1 MKQETI
7 EALERIQTQ
16 LENLRKAES
25 LFRALQAQTSAYSK
39 DEVSFIM
46 ARFERAANA
55 IASQYNLL
63 LNEHRL
69 AAKCAAQQ
77 ETQLPLF

>member
-1 MKQETI
+1 MTQETVQ
-7 EALERIQTQ
+7 ALERIQAQ
-16 LENLRKAES
+16 LANLRKAES

-39 DEVSFIM
+39 DEVSFIL
-46 ARFERAANA
+46 ARFERAANM
-55 IASQYNLL
+55 ITSQYNLL
-63 LNEHRL
+63 LVEHRL